1 MQIEE
6 LYKTLYSI
14 YAPDLSQ
21 EELDEKLAYASTLEP
36 NDFVNNFYQKY
47 TGQGPT
53 KENIDYM
60 NTLMSQPDIAQEPKQ
75 EEISPWQSFK
85 NNIYNTFQQV
95 KDIGEFYTSEEGAGA
110 SFDIAATLLYEAAFG
125 KEKIKEWQQTDF
137 GKWFFSDLDG
147 TPGYEGSDSEAF
159 QDDIEAFKQEQK
171 EVKRTMTFKEA
182 DSFVDYLSVAA

>member
-85 NNIYNTFQQV
+85 NNIYNNKLKILVSFILAKKALALALILQLHFCMKPLLV
-95 KDIGEFYTSEEGAGA
+95 KKKLKS
-110 SFDIAATLLYEAAFG
+110 
-125 KEKIKEWQQTDF
+125 
-137 GKWFFSDLDG
+137 
-147 TPGYEGSDSEAF
+147 GSKLILVNGF
-159 QDDIEAFKQEQK
+159 LVI
-171 EVKRTMTFKEA
+171 
-182 DSFVDYLSVAA
+182 